1 MAQYE
6 LENLFITSMESF
18 KKLVI
23 DTETVVGKPIEL
35 SNGTVIIPLSRL
47 SVGYGMGG
55 WDYDNSK
62 ETSNQKNTNTK
73 KEGITAGTGGGAT
86 VKPAGFIVVSSDGNV
101 KILNID
107 SATPLEKIC
116 DMIPAT
122 LQSLADLFGKGE

>member
-6 LENLFITSMESF
+6 LENLFMTSMESF

-47 SVGYGMGG
+47 SIGYGMGG

-62 ETSNQKNTNTK
+62 EIANQKNTNTK
-73 KEGITAGTGGGAT
+73 KNSR
-86 VKPAGFIVVSSDGNV
+86 V
-101 KILNID
+101 
-107 SATPLEKIC
+107 
-116 DMIPAT
+116 
-122 LQSLADLFGKGE
+122 

>member
-6 LENLFITSMESF
+6 LENLFITSTESF
-18 KKLVI
+18 KKLVL

-62 ETSNQKNTNTK
+62 EDPNHKNTK
-73 KEGITAGTGGGAT
+73 KNGITAGTGGGGYEASGGRRK
-86 VKPAGFIVVSSDGNV
+86 VKRPKELSVAH
-101 KILNID
+101 
-107 SATPLEKIC
+107 
-116 DMIPAT
+116 
-122 LQSLADLFGKGE
+122 

>member
-6 LENLFITSMESF
+6 LENLFITSMEGF

-35 SNGTVIIPLSRL
+35 STGTVIIPLSRL

-55 WDYDNSK
+55 WDYNNSK
-62 ETSNQKNTNTK
+62 ETTNQKNTNTT

-86 VKPAGFIVVSSDGNV
+86 VKPVGFLVISDGNV
-101 KILNID
+101 KILNVD
-107 SATPLEKIC
+107 SASPFEKIC

>member
-6 LENLFITSMESF
+6 LENLFMTSMEGL

-23 DTETVVGKPIEL
+23 DTETIVGKPIEL
-35 SNGTVIIPLSRL
+35 NNGTTIIPLSRL

-62 ETSNQKNTNTK
+62 EVSNNKNFNLK
-73 KEGITAGTGGGAT
+73 KNGVTAGTGGGAT
-86 VKPAGFIVVSSDGNV
+86 VKPVGFLVVSDGNV
-101 KILNID
+101 KLLNID
-107 SATPLEKIC
+107 SATPFEKIC

-122 LQSLADLFGKGE
+122 LQSLTEIFKKND

>member
-6 LENLFITSMESF
+6 LENLFITSTESF
-18 KKLVI
+18 KKLVL

-47 SVGYGMGG
+47 SIGYGMGG

-62 ETSNQKNTNTK
+62 EDPNHKNTK
-73 KEGITAGTGGGAT
+73 KNGITAGTGGGAT
-86 VKPAGFIVVSSDGNV
+86 VKPVGFLVVSDGNV

-107 SATPLEKIC
+107 SATPFEKIC
-116 DMIPAT
+116 DIIPET